1 MKWIGWL
8 LLVGLTPVAHATPLK
23 LAAAVEHTAILRP
36 FIHDWFGRAGIDFQL
51 IPCTYA
57 RCEKLIEADHAVDG
71 DMARIKGFDQT
82 YPHLLQIGAPIS
94 EAAIYGQA
102 RDNPSWPPAEGT
114 VIGGLRGIQWCER
127 FLGNYQV
134 IWLNDEKQG
143 LAQLH
148 RGKVNWLIKMRP
160 ASQPALASPWQKI
173 TKEQVFLY
181 LDKKHRA
188 EIAALLKVQ
197 LAFINNGRWLAMQK
211 QYLSAI

>member
-8 LLVGLTPVAHATPLK
+8 LLVGLSPVAHATPLK

-57 RCEKLIEADHAVDG
+57 RCEKLIESVNAVDG

-82 YPHLLQIGAPIS
+82 HPHLLQVGAPLS
-94 EAAIYGQA
+94 EAAIYGQP
-102 RDNPSWPPAEGT
+102 RDNPSWPPAKGA
-114 VIGGLRGIQWCER
+114 VIGCLRGNQWCER
-127 FLGNYQV
+127 NLGSYQV

-148 RGKVNWLIKMRP
+148 RGKVDWVIKMR
-160 ASQPALASPWQKI
+160 AAYQPALAAPWQKI
-173 TKEQVFLY
+173 AKELVFLY

-188 EIAALLKVQ
+188 DIAALLKVQ
-197 LAFINNGRWLAMQK
+197 LVLINNGRWLAMQK

>member
-51 IPCTYA
+51 IPCSYA

-94 EAAIYGQA
+94 EAAIYGQP
-102 RDNPSWPPAEGT
+102 RDNPSWPPAKGT
-114 VIGGLRGIQWCER
+114 VIGCLRGIQWCER

-148 RGKVNWLIKMRP
+148 RGKV
-160 ASQPALASPWQKI
+160 
-173 TKEQVFLY
+173 
-181 LDKKHRA
+181 D
-188 EIAALLKVQ
+188 
-197 LAFINNGRWLAMQK
+197 
-211 QYLSAI
+211 